1 MSQVYE
7 PYPKSAI
14 KPLLYCLA
22 GAAFVAIVSIRFSVL
37 PIVQRDLLRVVST
50 MMRLVPS
57 VASISSETMD
67 REASEI
73 MLLTQWS
80 FAPIYLFV
88 WFYIAPPWTRRM
100 RYTVLRTARALTPAK
115 RYIGFP
121 LGIVFLGAW
130 VLGDLGVINF
140 PTFYN
145 GKYAYPI
152 DQAVPQVKLIYG
164 SPVALAI
171 YAWLGP
177 ICEVAIL
184 WMLSM
189 SVIHAKVY
197 ASPPAA

>member
-1 MSQVYE
+1 MPADPEGETTLPAVSVE
-7 PYPKSAI
+7 EIEDAVVDGDSPISTGTAV
-14 KPLLYCLA
+14 
-22 GAAFVAIVSIRFSVL
+22 AA
-37 PIVQRDLLRVVST
+37 LRH
-50 MMRLVPS
+50 
-57 VASISSETMD
+57 
-67 REASEI
+67 
-73 MLLTQWS
+73 
-80 FAPIYLFV
+80 
-88 WFYIAPPWTRRM
+88 
-100 RYTVLRTARALTPAK
+100 RTFR
-115 RYIGFP
+115 
-121 LGIVFLGAW
+121 IVFLGAW

-184 WMLSM
+184 SMLSM